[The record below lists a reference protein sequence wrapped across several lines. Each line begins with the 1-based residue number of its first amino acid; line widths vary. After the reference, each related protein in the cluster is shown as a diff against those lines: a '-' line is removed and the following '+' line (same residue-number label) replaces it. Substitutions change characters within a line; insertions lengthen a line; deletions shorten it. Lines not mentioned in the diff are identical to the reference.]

1 MTSFYD
7 EDIIAAD
14 EMIAEFGQTVTFTQ
28 VTEGAYDVNTSSNT
42 ITETNYPV
50 KAVLLPYKVQAIAS
64 SDLIQQGDM
73 KILVSPKQLSGSVM
87 VVANPQDKVT
97 VNSELWV
104 IVNVKPLYP
113 AGELVFQEWQIRR

>member
-1 MTSFYD
+1 MTVFYD
-7 EDIIAAD
+7 SLIKAANRLISD
-14 EMIAEFGQTVTFTQ
+14 KGQTVTFTQ
-28 VTEGAYDVNTSSNT
+28 VTEGIYDVNTSSITN
-42 ITETNYPV
+42 TETNYSV

-73 KILVSPKQLSGSVM
+73 KLLVSPKQLSGSSM

>member
-1 MTSFYD
+1 MTAFYD
-7 EDIIAAD
+7 SLIKAANRLISD
-14 EMIAEFGQTVTFTQ
+14 KGQTVTFTQ
-28 VTEGAYDVNTSSNT
+28 VTEGIYDVNTSSVTN
-42 ITETNYPV
+42 TETNYSV
-50 KAVLLPYKVQAIAS
+50 KAVLLPYKLQAIAS

-73 KILVSPKQLSGSVM
+73 RLLVSPKQVSGSVM

-97 VNSELWV
+97 VNNELWV